1 MRVVLGHTANR
12 VRDLLD
18 HRRWM
23 LECYEPLPSL
33 IYIGCIHGGN
43 FYEISYM
50 AFLTDFLNLQV
61 CADSTMPCQISHIPG
76 MRPREYRWL

>member
-1 MRVVLGHTANR
+1 MTSDVYKCSSGFSFDIVHMRVVLGHT
-12 VRDLLD
+12 
-18 HRRWM
+18 
-23 LECYEPLPSL
+23 LPSL